1 MKMIRVKYLLQ
12 RMLQVIVRTTIG
24 QVESYLVARQGQPHF
39 PPIFVVGPAR
49 SGTTLI
55 YQAVAYSLEVSYLSN
70 LAVAFPDAPSSV
82 ARFAAYINGC
92 STPKS
97 FDSKY
102 GKTSGWRSPAQG
114 YQVWNRWFPK
124 EGEGTGRTD
133 WTDHQRGALAGTVA
147 LIEKSCSA
155 PFINKWP
162 GFSVNI
168 LPLVSALPES
178 LFIRVQRDPLQNVQ
192 SILRGRYELAGKP
205 DVSISRVPER
215 YQEYANRDYIEQVC
229 AYLLGVEEQLDRD
242 SKMVGQER
250 FLTIKYEDFCLDPLA
265 RIKDIGE
272 WYRTVTGLTLEIR
285 NTDIPSTF
293 TVSRSQ
299 KVSAEELLALTR
311 CLQKLSLEFNRMG

>member
-1 MKMIRVKYLLQ
+1 MRIVRGRFLLQ
-12 RMLQVIVRTTIG
+12 RMLQLMARTTVG
-24 QVESYLVARQGQPHF
+24 QVENYLIARQGQPKF
-39 PPIFVVGPAR
+39 PPIFIVGPAR

-55 YQAVAYSLEVSYLSN
+55 YQAVAYSLELSYLSN
-70 LAVAFPDAPSSV
+70 LAVAFPDAPSFV
-82 ARFAAYINGC
+82 ARFVAYINGC
-92 STPKS
+92 GTPKS

-124 EGEGTGRTD
+124 EGEGTGRID
-133 WTDHQRGALAGTVA
+133 WTDHQRRALAGTVA

-178 LFIRVQRDPLQNVQ
+178 LFIRVQRDHLQNAQ

-205 DVSISRVPER
+205 DVSISRVPES

-242 SKMVGQER
+242 SKTVGQER

-265 RIKDIGE
+265 RIQDVRD
-272 WYRTVTGLTLEIR
+272 WYRTVTGSTLETR
-285 NTDIPSTF
+285 NNDIPDTF

-299 KVSAEELLALTR
+299 KVSTEELLALTR
-311 CLQKLSLEFNRMG
+311 CLQKLSVEFKRMG